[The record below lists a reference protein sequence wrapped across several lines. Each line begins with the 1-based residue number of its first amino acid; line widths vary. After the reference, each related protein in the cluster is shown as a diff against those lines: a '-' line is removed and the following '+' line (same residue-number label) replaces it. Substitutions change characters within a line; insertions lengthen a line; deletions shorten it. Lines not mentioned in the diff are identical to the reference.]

1 MRRPLTVA
9 NNISGP
15 APGNGACSLLN
26 IVQAKPFERS
36 DRSSPTRACSI
47 GVSGKPFQNVSV
59 KARVHLPLSEQR
71 GAQAVEFALMLPF
84 MILIIFAVLDFGF
97 LAYDKMIITNASR
110 EAVRKSVVL
119 TGSAWSTA
127 AISQTACNYMKNT
140 LISTATGTRKSDC
153 SGGAAV
159 DPVITVTPSTTPAFG
174 EPVTVSI
181 SYSVKGFTLGTWYLL
196 GTGPNTVGSAITLNS
211 TTAMN
216 HE

>member
-1 MRRPLTVA
+1 MRRSSTVA
-9 NNISGP
+9 NNISGS
-15 APGNGACSLLN
+15 APSNGAYALLN
-26 IVQAKPFERS
+26 IVQSESFEYFG
-36 DRSSPTRACSI
+36 RSSKTKACSI
-47 GVSGKPFQNVSV
+47 CVRTRSFRNASV
-59 KARVHLPLSEQR
+59 HVRQHLRLSKQR

-159 DPVITVTPSTTPAFG
+159 DPVITVTPSNTPAFG
-174 EPVTVSI
+174 DPVTVSI
-181 SYSVKGFTLGTWYLL
+181 SYSVQGFTLGSWYLL